1 MTSRPAPRSRRAEPE
16 PESIDISQT
25 DLVRLRMALG
35 RLGRML
41 RQQNDEELPYAL
53 IALLFAIHR
62 NQPATAKQLAE
73 AEGIT
78 PPAVTRS
85 LARLEE
91 LELITRTS
99 LPTDRRVQEI
109 ELSPRGE
116 RTRLNLLH
124 RREMWLTKHL
134 ERLTDDDQ
142 RRLLDALPALERLTG
157 LVD

>member
-1 MTSRPAPRSRRAEPE
+1 MPAPRSRRVQPQDK
-16 PESIDISQT
+16 PTDMSQN

-41 RQQNDEELPYAL
+41 RQQNEEELPHAL
-53 IALLFAIHR
+53 IALIMAIHR
-62 NQPATAKQLAE
+62 DQPVTAKHLAE

-85 LARLEE
+85 LARLEKFG
-91 LELITRTS
+91 LITRKH

-109 ELSPRGE
+109 DLSLCGE

-124 RREMWLTKHL
+124 KREMWLTKHL
-134 ERLTDDDQ
+134 ERLTGDETHH
-142 RRLLDALPALERLTG
+142 LLEALPALERLTG
-157 LVD
+157 VED